1 MICFNFL
8 LALVSLPSVSYA
20 LLPNGECTVLD
31 MTCQLENDNVVGI
44 VNGVTS
50 DKECIEQCQENST
63 DCAVYS
69 YYGPD
74 GYPFVDTC
82 VLYRNCPILEPAT
95 DCFTAESPC
104 SKFCHAPIEGVLGT
118 NLIDFVASVSEAA
131 CEAECEVVESCHFFT
146 YHWANSS
153 TNPGTCFLL
162 KELQEPFRACDD
174 GTCISGSSNCE
185 YSLCGFLEDGIMYQ
199 NGIVANETKEVD
211 MLMLGP
217 CASSRTL
224 AVVVGGG
231 GDACCG
237 STGGGASAGGGSG
250 YVEFTELSV
259 SEPLMHFEAIVGLA
273 TESSKVKDLS
283 SGNTVLEA
291 LSGGPGGE
299 ANGGAGYSGGGADGL
314 DTGNP
319 NENRGGN
326 GGSNGSNGYDSCCNV
341 GGQGSSLDLG
351 VIPVRNFDLSPGN
364 GGVAGNGVNGNCDGG
379 YCGGGGG
386 GGVFI
391 DGTGPG
397 LNSNRGQGYGAG
409 GGTNIEVEYAAGFPG
424 VIIFDFIQPTLTET
438 IP

>member
-217 CASSRTL
+217 CASSGAL
-224 AVVVGGG
+224 SVVVGGG
-231 GDACCG
+231 G
-237 STGGGASAGGGSG
+237 SIGGAQAGCGSG

-259 SEPLMHFEAIVGLA
+259 SEPLMHFEAVVGQA
-273 TESSKVKDLS
+273 TKSSKVNDLS
-283 SGNTVLEA
+283 SGKTVLEA
-291 LSGGPGGE
+291 LPGQNGGGN
-299 ANGGAGYSGGGADGL
+299 NGGAGYSGGGADSIDDGDPEDNL
-314 DTGNP
+314 P
-319 NENRGGN
+319 GN
-326 GGSNGSNGYDSCCNV
+326 GGSNGGNGYDSNCCV

-351 VIPVRNFDLSPGN
+351 VIPLKNFDLSPGK
-364 GGVAGNGVNGNCDGG
+364 GGVAGNNIPAGVGLA
-379 YCGGGGG
+379 GGGGG
-386 GGVFI
+386 GILI
-391 DGTGPG
+391 DGSGPG
-397 LNSNRGQGYGAG
+397 LYSNRSQGYGAG
-409 GGTNIEVEYAAGFPG
+409 GGGPNLDGYYVGYPG

-438 IP
+438 TP

>member
-1 MICFNFL
+1 MNCFNFL

-146 YHWANSS
+146 YHWSNSS
-153 TNPGTCFLL
+153 TNPDTCFLL
-162 KELQEPFRACDD
+162 KELQEPLRACED
-174 GTCISGSSNCE
+174 GSCISGSTNCE

-199 NGIVANETKEVD
+199 NGIIANETKEVD

-217 CASSRTL
+217 CASSGAL

-231 GDACCG
+231 ASMVNND
-237 STGGGASAGGGSG
+237 GAGCGSG

-273 TESSKVKDLS
+273 TKSSKVNDLS
-283 SGNTVLEA
+283 SGKTVLEA
-291 LSGGPGGE
+291 LPGSPGGDN
-299 ANGGAGYSGGGADGL
+299 NGGAGYSGGGADSL
-314 DTGNP
+314 DNGDP
-319 NENRGGN
+319 NDNLPGN
-326 GGSNGSNGYDSCCNV
+326 GGSNGSNGYDSCCFV

-351 VIPVRNFDLSPGN
+351 VISLKNFDL
-364 GGVAGNGVNGNCDGG
+364 
-379 YCGGGGG
+379 
-386 GGVFI
+386 
-391 DGTGPG
+391 
-397 LNSNRGQGYGAG
+397 R
-409 GGTNIEVEYAAGFPG
+409 
-424 VIIFDFIQPTLTET
+424 
-438 IP
+438 